1 MNQFFTGP
9 YETGIA
15 GYKHVYFNSDGNTLK
30 MWIITV
36 IGVLFLYEAFK
47 RLFLL
52 LLNKKLRWSMGLLF
66 LSSLHSHYYAW
77 WGHWNYWNDDFYH
90 MWYHQVFF
98 TVTELISSVMVLNYL
113 DLRRAIEPIPMLII
127 CSIAVFHTLCS
138 GWDQF
143 VFTVVEGQGQLHQ
156 VDLNKTWHI
165 IL

>member
-1 MNQFFTGP
+1 
-9 YETGIA
+9 
-15 GYKHVYFNSDGNTLK
+15 

-52 LLNKKLRWSMGLLF
+52 LLNKKLRWTMGLLF

-77 WGHWNYWNDDFYH
+77 WGHWNYWNDDFYN

-98 TVTELISSVMVLNYL
+98 TVTELISSIMVLNYL

-127 CSIAVFHTLCS
+127 SSIAVFHTLCS

-156 VDLNKTWHI
+156 VNYKSKLLSI
-165 IL
+165 ILHFKPSCCLSTPDSGQCKPHGTLTVH